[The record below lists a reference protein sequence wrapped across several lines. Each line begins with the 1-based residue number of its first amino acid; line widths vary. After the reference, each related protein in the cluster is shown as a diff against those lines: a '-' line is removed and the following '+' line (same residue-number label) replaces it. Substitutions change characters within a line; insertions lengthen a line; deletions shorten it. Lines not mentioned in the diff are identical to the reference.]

1 MKKNILRY
9 LTYSLVAATA
19 LTFGSCSSDDK
30 YDVEGNPDNLVYFK
44 AGEINSNVF
53 TADVRH
59 TPVGDF
65 SNLTIKIPVYVQHP
79 VSNATRVSVALD
91 NSLVETYN
99 AEKGT
104 SYPVLPDA
112 AIELQKSSVTLAAN
126 EYSSTDSI
134 EAQLAENL
142 LGTLTEPEYMTA
154 FRIVDVNGNGKAS
167 EERGT
172 IYVKVQTGNDYIHVS
187 GNDEITGTIYHT
199 PIGSMG
205 NVSIDLPAYVSQA
218 AKVGATATITV
229 DNSLVQEYNAEHG
242 TNYMEAPNGVL
253 SIENGSVSIAQGETT
268 SATNFKASIPT
279 DKMEQLT
286 KPQYLIPLR
295 IAAKRT
301 DGSNVE
307 KAGVIYLIF
316 NTEEKLFNE
325 NQTTIPG
332 SAISPEEM
340 LNWTVDKDE
349 MGSVTSPGDWAQWDS
364 GSYTIDMKETRM
376 VTGMMLQAMY
386 AEYGHSWYF
395 INSAKLELSEDGSN
409 WTNCG
414 TATRNMMSWNGDYQ
428 VYALYGGVKARYV
441 KVTFS
446 HRYANYGYGLDAL
459 QIYAE

>member
-1 MKKNILRY
+1 MKKNIFRY
-9 LTYSLVAATA
+9 FAYSFVAVAA
-19 LTFGSCSSDDK
+19 LTLGSCGDDEK
-30 YDVEGNPDNLVYFK
+30 YDFEGNPDNLVYFK

-79 VSNATRVSVALD
+79 VSNATRVTVALD
-91 NSLVETYN
+91 NSLVDAYN

-104 SYPVLPDA
+104 SYPVLPEA
-112 AIELQKSSVTLAAN
+112 ALELQKASVTLAAN

-167 EERGT
+167 EERGA
-172 IYVKVQTGNDYIHVS
+172 IYVKVQTSNDYIHVS
-187 GNDEITGTIYHT
+187 GNDEVTGMIYHT

-205 NVSIDLPAYVSQA
+205 NVSIDLPAYVNQA

-242 TNYMEAPNGVL
+242 TNYTEAPNGVL
-253 SIENGSVSIAQGETT
+253 SIENGSVSIDQGETT

-279 DKMEQLT
+279 DKMEQLS
-286 KPQYLIPLR
+286 KPQYMIPLR

-301 DGSNVE
+301 DGINVE
-307 KAGVIYLIF
+307 KAGVIYLIV

-325 NQTTIPG
+325 GQTTIPG

-364 GSYTIDMKETRM
+364 GSYTVDMKETKM

-386 AEYGHSWYF
+386 AGYGHNWYY

>member
-9 LTYSLVAATA
+9 LTYSLVAVAA

-30 YDVEGNPDNLVYFK
+30 YDVEGNPDNLIYFK
-44 AGEINSNVF
+44 AGEVNSNVF

-65 SNLTIKIPVYVQHP
+65 SNLTIKIPVFVQRP
-79 VSNATRVSVALD
+79 VSNATRVTVALD
-91 NSLVETYN
+91 NSLVDAYN
-99 AEKGT
+99 AENGT
-104 SYPVLPDA
+104 NYPLLPDA
-112 AIELQKSSVTLAAN
+112 AIELLKTTVTLDAN

-134 EAQLAENL
+134 EAQLTENL
-142 LGTLTEPEYMTA
+142 LATLTEPEYMTA
-154 FRIVDVNGNGKAS
+154 FRITDVNGSGKAS
-167 EERGT
+167 EERGV
-172 IYVKVQTGNDYIHVS
+172 IYVKVQTGTDYIHVTD
-187 GNDEITGTIYHT
+187 NDEVIGSIAHT
-199 PIGSMG
+199 PVGSLG
-205 NVSIDLPAYVSQA
+205 NVSIDLPAYVNQA

-229 DNSLVQEYNAEHG
+229 DNSLVAEYNAEHG